1 MDYFKRTQ
9 NSIEYIEEH
18 LQNELSI
25 TEISSK
31 SYFSAFHFQ
40 RLFQAITGFS
50 VQQYIRNRRLSE
62 AAQIL
67 ETTSTNILEVAISFQ
82 YSSQEAFTRAF
93 ANYFGITPAKYRKVK
108 NTIPLQTK
116 INFLDYKING
126 ELMMKKPEIVHLQ
139 KKLIIGSV
147 YNTTLQDDKYY
158 VDIPQFYFDFGE
170 NQYYKRISNK
180 VAPNMAYGITTNF
193 QEDGHFSF
201 IVGEEV
207 QKYDISLNGNFV
219 NFEIPEGKYAEFK
232 IDGTSEHVQNT
243 RRYIYGVWLPN
254 SNYERNSGPDF
265 EITDVV
271 NSTFPHDM
279 KMKVYIPIK

>member
-1 MDYFKRTQ
+1 MDYFKRIQ

-67 ETTSTNILEVAISFQ
+67 VTTSTNILEVAISFQ
-82 YSSQEAFTRAF
+82 YGSQEAFTRAF
-93 ANYFGITPAKYRKVK
+93 ANYFGVTPAKYRKVK
-108 NTIPLQTK
+108 NTTPLQTK

-147 YNTTLQDDKYY
+147 YNTTLQDDKYF
-158 VDIPQFYFDFGE
+158 VDIPEFYFDFGE

-201 IVGEEV
+201 IIGEEV
-207 QKYDISLNGNFV
+207 QKYDISLKGNFV

-232 IDGTSEHVQNT
+232 IDGNSEHVQNT

-279 KMKVYIPIK
+279 KMKIYIPIK